1 MFGKLVENSDG
12 YTDHN
17 PHPLTPPCYPL
28 NTVTAWKQN
37 VTTGINIKQH
47 TVTGMKIPQKK
58 MCITWLLQEESRRM
72 WRTVNRT
79 TNVNL
84 QPGAEAATNAKP
96 FYDMQN
102 MTITEKKTIK
112 QRYWCKKTNT
122 AVAPRYNEVPR
133 YRKYHTGVFDRYS
146 EDPVV
151 TNCLVNSKHIL
162 YSGVI

>member
-1 MFGKLVENSDG
+1 
-12 YTDHN
+12 
-17 PHPLTPPCYPL
+17 
-28 NTVTAWKQN
+28 
-37 VTTGINIKQH
+37 
-47 TVTGMKIPQKK
+47 
-58 MCITWLLQEESRRM
+58 M

-102 MTITEKKTIK
+102 MTITEKKTMK
-112 QRYWCKKTNT
+112 QRNWCNKTNT

-133 YRKYHTGVFDRYS
+133 FDRYS
-146 EDPVV
+146 EDPVI
-151 TNCLVNSKHIL
+151 TNCLVNSKNIR